1 VGGGLNNNAGG
12 NYAVVGGGD
21 DNIANDEFTTVAG
34 GVNNTASSYGAMVG
48 GGQNNHA
55 TNQFATVAGGFGNTA
70 GGLVSFAAGQGNLA
84 LGAYSLAAGY
94 GNTVGG
100 NYSVALGQGGTAN
113 DHNAFL
119 WSDGTRAAIS
129 QGPDTFAVLATGAG
143 GCGFFVGNNVRVSIG
158 YTSAHDIDVTS
169 GAYLS
174 HAGVWTSVSDR
185 NVKTNFTNVSARDV
199 LERVVAMPVQA
210 WSYNAEDPAIR
221 HIGPMAQDFY
231 AAFKVGDDDKH
242 IGTIDEGGVAFAAIQ
257 GLNQKLEQQVK
268 ERDARISALERRLAD
283 LEATVQKV
291 SAQMERSKAA
301 PIPAANISNHG
312 GL

>member
-1 VGGGLNNNAGG
+1 M
-12 NYAVVGGGD
+12 
-21 DNIANDEFTTVAG
+21 
-34 GVNNTASSYGAMVG
+34 SS
-48 GGQNNHA
+48 
-55 TNQFATVAGGFGNTA
+55 
-70 GGLVSFAAGQGNLA
+70 S
-84 LGAYSLAAGY
+84 AYSLAAGY
-94 GNTVGG
+94 QNTVGG
-100 NYSVALGQGGTAN
+100 NYSCALGQGGTAN

-119 WSDGTRAAIS
+119 WSDGTRAAVS

-185 NVKTNFTNVSARDV
+185 NVKRNFTDINSVDV
-199 LERVVAMPVQA
+199 LERVVAMPVQT
-210 WSYNAEDPAIR
+210 WSYNTEDPSIR

-231 AAFKVGDDDKH
+231 TAFKVGDDDKH
-242 IGTIDEGGVAFAAIQ
+242 IGTIDEGGVALAAIQ
-257 GLNQKLEQQVK
+257 GLNRKLEQQVK
-268 ERDARISALERRLAD
+268 EKDEQINDLRRKLAE

-291 SAQMERSKAA
+291 SERLDESKAA
-301 PIPAANISNHG
+301 PIQAANVGNRG